1 MKKQNM
7 IFSIIWMVLGLGLVI
22 CGAAAV
28 IDDFWS
34 GFGGGL
40 FVIGVLQMIRYLR
53 YRTNPEYRESFDIN
67 VTDERNQFIRRK
79 AWAAA
84 AYVFVILAALAII
97 ILSIVGKDSL
107 LMGISASVGA
117 LVLLFWI
124 FYFYFKSK
132 D

>member
-7 IFSIIWMVLGLGLVI
+7 IFSIVWMVLGLGLVI
-22 CGAAAV
+22 CGTADL

-40 FVIGVLQMIRYLR
+40 LVIGVLQMARYLR
-53 YRTNPEYRESFDIN
+53 YRSSQEYREKFEIN

-79 AWAAA
+79 AWASA
-84 AYVFVILAALAII
+84 AYVFLFVAALAVI
-97 ILSIVGKDSL
+97 ILTMIGKDAL
-107 LMGISASVGA
+107 VMGISASVGI

-124 FYFYFKSK
+124 FYFSFKAR

>member
-7 IFSIIWMVLGLGLVI
+7 IFSIIWIVLGLGLVI
-22 CGAAAV
+22 CGATDM

-53 YRTNPEYRESFDIN
+53 YRTNQEYRENFDIN

-79 AWAAA
+79 AWASA
-84 AYVFVILAALAII
+84 AYMFLFIAALAIS
-97 ILSIVGKDSL
+97 ILSIIGTDALV
-107 LMGISASVGA
+107 MGISASVGR

-124 FYFYFKSK
+124 FYFSFKAK